1 MFSVIRMS
9 RVIVP
14 FLLASGMCAC
24 VDDEY
29 DLDKDISLEVGIG
42 GKYFAIPLGST
53 DSIRVDS
60 LLELDDESVF
70 MFMEDGT
77 AVISKLDSVKVRVP
91 EIQQVTLQSWA
102 SEIEPIVNEIEVPEE
117 AQGAVGEVALPEK
130 DVNSSTSIEF
140 DEEVP
145 EELLDLNT
153 VKFDGTPKLVID
165 IQFEAPEEVAK
176 LELMDYVRGF
186 PC

>member
-70 MFMEDGT
+70 MFGQH
-77 AVISKLDSVKVRVP
+77 P
-91 EIQQVTLQSWA
+91 GGQ
-102 SEIEPIVNEIEVPEE
+102 P
-117 AQGAVGEVALPEK
+117 VG
-130 DVNSSTSIEF
+130 I
-140 DEEVP
+140 
-145 EELLDLNT
+145 
-153 VKFDGTPKLVID
+153 G
-165 IQFEAPEEVAK
+165 
-176 LELMDYVRGF
+176 R
-186 PC
+186 